1 MIQPNPIW
9 EHATK
14 KFWISLNLQ
23 LHFFFSQT
31 DSCKYFPKAQIPT
44 DITWIYNTT
53 VVEISIAMWKDNYW
67 CYEGIGHCIY
77 QDCMYKESQLHV
89 L

>member
-14 KFWISLNLQ
+14 KFWIPLNLQ
-23 LHFFFSQT
+23 LHFFSQT
-31 DSCKYFPKAQIPT
+31 DSCKYFLKAQIPT

-53 VVEISIAMWKDNYW
+53 AVEISIAMWKDNYR
-67 CYEGIGHCIY
+67 CYEGIRHCIY
-77 QDCMYKESQLHV
+77 QDCMYKESQLRV